1 MFFLAAIFSKSCVE
15 VSMFCKA
22 KKVLKDQ
29 FVCLCRQIML
39 DVLHV
44 VTGTSPIMLE
54 LAIFASESSSLV
66 PVTSPTN
73 SNQFEVLEQVP
84 VTCFSKSFL

>member
-1 MFFLAAIFSKSCVE
+1 
-15 VSMFCKA
+15 
-22 KKVLKDQ
+22 
-29 FVCLCRQIML
+29 ML

-84 VTCFSKSFL
+84 VTCFSKSLL

>member
-1 MFFLAAIFSKSCVE
+1 
-15 VSMFCKA
+15 
-22 KKVLKDQ
+22 
-29 FVCLCRQIML
+29 ML

-73 SNQFEVLEQVP
+73 SNQFEVLGQVP
-84 VTCFSKSFL
+84 VTCFSKCFL